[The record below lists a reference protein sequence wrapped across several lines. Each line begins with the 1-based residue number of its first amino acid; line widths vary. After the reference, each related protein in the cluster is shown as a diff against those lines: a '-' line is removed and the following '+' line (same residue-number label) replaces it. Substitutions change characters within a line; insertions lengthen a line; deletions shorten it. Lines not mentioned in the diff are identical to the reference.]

1 MDVLDLSKIE
11 CICSKASIYG
21 RRCFAD
27 FDKRV
32 GQKKFDKRAQSDDLI
47 RGTSFC
53 RGRLV

>member
-1 MDVLDLSKIE
+1 MDGESR
-11 CICSKASIYG
+11 G
-21 RRCFAD
+21 FAN

-32 GQKKFDKRAQSDDLI
+32 GQKKFDKRAQNDDLI